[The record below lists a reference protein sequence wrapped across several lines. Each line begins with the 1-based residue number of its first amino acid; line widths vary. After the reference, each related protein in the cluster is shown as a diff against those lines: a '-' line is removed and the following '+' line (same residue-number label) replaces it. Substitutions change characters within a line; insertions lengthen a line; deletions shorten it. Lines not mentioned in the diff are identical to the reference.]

1 MKPITLR
8 TFLRWHIL
16 LAATALSSLAQAATF
31 TWTNTAGGSWADQG
45 NWSGGT
51 LPTTTSDTA
60 DFSTL
65 NITAATTVS
74 LNANQSIN
82 KLLFADAT
90 TASHDWTVA
99 AGTPSTSTLTLGGS
113 APEISVSN
121 RTATISAVLAGSDNW
136 TKTGAGTLV
145 LGNSS
150 NSFSG
155 GLTIQSGI
163 VNARRSVSNLP
174 LGASNNTVTI
184 NSTGNLTTGGQLQ
197 LNANGFATNAVTQSF
212 VIQGTGESPG
222 NTNAA
227 IILQAGGGS
236 NVLNISGSIT
246 LDGTGTYRIRT
257 FGSGAGNLNNTSSIN
272 GGITR
277 SGSNTGTLI
286 LEAFDF
292 YNYANAFGSTT
303 IVNSVIQN
311 NGGPVTVVGNDNSIL
326 ILQASGNSIGAFTI
340 NYNNKD
346 KNVVKLGIDD
356 ALATNQNLTLTR
368 GAFDLAGFDQTVNA
382 LSGVL
387 NNSLIT
393 NSGTVDSTLTVG
405 NGNGAA
411 TFSGV
416 IQDGA
421 TNKTG
426 LTKTG
431 SGTQTLASANT
442 YTGPTIVNA
451 GTLALGASGSLASA
465 EIELNGGQFDV
476 SAVTGGYT
484 LGAGQQLTGVGT
496 VNGAVGVAGT
506 LATGDALSTLTF
518 ANDLTLNPGSISNF
532 GIDGFSPGTF
542 DLVKAEAAG
551 SQAVTFAGG
560 TLNLLFEAGFNTQ
573 GSVKI
578 FDFDS
583 YAGSGF
589 STVSA
594 SGLAAGYTAA
604 FDASTGFVTVVP
616 EPAVLPLAVAA
627 AGLAGV
633 AWRRRRFSSS
643 VAR

>member
-1 MKPITLR
+1 MKLITLQ
-8 TFLRWHIL
+8 TFLCWQFL
-16 LAATALSSLAQAATF
+16 LAAASLGPLAQAATL

-65 NITAATTVS
+65 NITANRTVS
-74 LNANQSIN
+74 LNGNQSIN

-99 AGTPSTSTLTLGGS
+99 AGTPTTSTLTLGGT
-113 APEISVSN
+113 APEISVTN
-121 RTATISAVLAGSDNW
+121 RTAIITAVVTGSDNW
-136 TKTGAGTLV
+136 TKTGAGTLR
-145 LGNSS
+145 LTNTL

-155 GLTIQSGI
+155 DVTVQTGI
-163 VNARRSVSNLP
+163 LEDQRGS
-174 LGASNNTVTI
+174 LGTTAGKTYV
-184 NSTGNLTTGGQLQ
+184 NSTGSTTTGGQLYI
-197 LNANGFATNAVTQSF
+197 NSNGVIVSVSEPV
-212 VIQGTGESPG
+212 VIQGTG
-222 NTNAA
+222 NNASGTGT
-227 IILQAGGGS
+227 AGLRFGGS
-236 NVLNISGSIT
+236 SAATMNGPIT
-246 LDGTGTYRIRT
+246 LDGSANYKIEVYLQPSNWTISGGIAR
-257 FGSGAGNLNNTSSIN
+257 SGA
-272 GGITR
+272 
-277 SGSNTGTLI
+277 NTGTLF
-286 LEAFDF
+286 LDVNHFQL
-292 YNYANAFGSTT
+292 STPARMT
-303 IVNSVIQN
+303 INSTIDN
-311 NGGPVTVVGNDNSIL
+311 NGGPVTL
-326 ILQASGNSIGAFTI
+326 LGNSAGVLLMNTAGHDLGNFTI
-340 NYNNKD
+340 NGVYEPTYQTILR
-346 KNVVKLGIDD
+346 LGISD
-356 ALATNQNLTLTR
+356 ALATTKNLTLTR
-368 GAFDLAGFDQTVNA
+368 GIFDLAGFDQTVDA
-382 LSGVL
+382 LSGVAAV
-387 NNSLIT
+387 SLIT
-393 NSGTVDSTLTVG
+393 NSGTADSTLTVG

-426 LTKTG
+426 LTKAG

-465 EIELNGGQFDV
+465 EIELNGGRFDV

-496 VNGAVGVAGT
+496 VNGAVGIAGT
-506 LATGDALSTLTF
+506 LVAGDALSTLTF
-518 ANDLTLNPGSISNF
+518 VNDLTLNSGSISNF
-532 GIDGFSPGTF
+532 GIDGFTPGTY
-542 DLVKAEAAG
+542 DLVKAEVAG

-560 TLNLLFEAGFNTQ
+560 TLNLLFDTGFNTQ

-589 STVSA
+589 SSVSA
-594 SGLAAGYTAA
+594 SGIAAGYSAS
-604 FDASTGFVTVVP
+604 FDAATGFVTVVP
-616 EPAVLPLAVAA
+616 EPAVLPLALAA